1 MRIAANLITLEYI
14 RGLLYCISRMLSNRI
29 KVLAIGGP
37 TCTGKS
43 DLALAAGKKYGG
55 EIVNGDSMQ
64 VYRYFNIGT
73 AKPPAKDLEEL
84 PHHLIDMVDPDE
96 EFNAAAFREK
106 ADEAIRDIASR
117 GKLPV
122 VVGGTGLYLR
132 ALFYGLF
139 PAKRDAKLR
148 EDLNAEYI
156 RDPAAFYE
164 RLKEVDY
171 DYAMRIS
178 FRDRIRSVRAMEV
191 YLLEGRPF
199 SDLEKQH
206 GFREMRYDLCM
217 IGLTAPRDELYRR
230 INARVVAMLENG
242 LVDEARS
249 ILAKGY
255 AIDAKPF
262 SSIGYREVLLYLNG
276 SIAYEDMIKDIQ
288 KNTRHYAK
296 RQFTWFA
303 KEKDIEWFNYPK
315 DLDRIFA
322 MIAGFLS

>member
-1 MRIAANLITLEYI
+1 
-14 RGLLYCISRMLSNRI
+14 MLSNRI

-43 DLALAAGKKYGG
+43 DLALMAGKKFDG

-73 AKPPAKDLEEL
+73 AKPSSGALKEL
-84 PHHLIDMVDPDE
+84 PHHLVDIVDPGE

-106 ADEAIRDIASR
+106 ADDAIRDISRR
-117 GKLPV
+117 GKLPI

-139 PAKRDAKLR
+139 PAKRDVKLR
-148 EDLNAEYI
+148 ESLNAEYA
-156 RDPAAFYE
+156 RDPAVFYAK
-164 RLKEVDY
+164 LKKVDR

-178 FRDRIRSVRAMEV
+178 FRDRIRSVRALEV

-199 SDLEKQH
+199 SDLERDH
-206 GFREMRYDLCM
+206 GFREPRYDLCM
-217 IGLTAPRDELYRR
+217 IGLNAPRDELYRR
-230 INARVVAMLENG
+230 IDRRVVRMFEEG
-242 LVDEARS
+242 LVDEVRS
-249 ILAKGY
+249 ILARGY
-255 AIDAKPF
+255 AEDAKPF

-276 SIAYEDMIKDIQ
+276 SIDYEDMLKDIQ

-303 KEKDIEWFNYPK
+303 KEKDIKWFNYPK

-322 MIAGFLS
+322 MIEGFIS

>member
-1 MRIAANLITLEYI
+1 
-14 RGLLYCISRMLSNRI
+14 MLSNRI

-43 DLALAAGKKYGG
+43 DLALMAGKKFDG

-73 AKPPAKDLEEL
+73 AKPSSGALKEL
-84 PHHLIDMVDPDE
+84 PHHLVDIVDPGE

-106 ADEAIRDIASR
+106 ADDAIRDISRR
-117 GKLPV
+117 GKLPI

-139 PAKRDAKLR
+139 PAKRDVKLR
-148 EDLNAEYI
+148 ESLNAEYA
-156 RDPAAFYE
+156 RDPAVFYAK
-164 RLKEVDY
+164 LKKVDR

-178 FRDRIRSVRAMEV
+178 FRDRIRSVRALEV

-199 SDLEKQH
+199 SDLERDH
-206 GFREMRYDLCM
+206 GFREPRYDLCM
-217 IGLTAPRDELYRR
+217 IGLNAPRDELYRR
-230 INARVVAMLENG
+230 IDRRVVRMFEEG
-242 LVDEARS
+242 LVDEVRS
-249 ILAKGY
+249 ILARGY
-255 AIDAKPF
+255 AEDAKPF

-276 SIAYEDMIKDIQ
+276 SIDYEDMLKDIQ

-296 RQFTWFA
+296 RQFTWFT
-303 KEKDIEWFNYPK
+303 KEKDIKWFNYPK

-322 MIAGFLS
+322 MIEGFIS

>member
-1 MRIAANLITLEYI
+1 MIILEYI
-14 RGLLYCISRMLSNRI
+14 RWLLYFISRMLSNRI

-43 DLALAAGKKYGG
+43 DLALMAGKKFDG

-73 AKPPAKDLEEL
+73 AKPSSGALKEL
-84 PHHLIDMVDPDE
+84 PHHLVDIVDPGE

-106 ADEAIRDIASR
+106 ADDAIRDISRR
-117 GKLPV
+117 GKLPI

-139 PAKRDAKLR
+139 PAKRDVKLR
-148 EDLNAEYI
+148 ESLNAEYA
-156 RDPAAFYE
+156 RDPAVFYAK
-164 RLKEVDY
+164 LKKVDR

-178 FRDRIRSVRAMEV
+178 FRDRIRSVRALEV

-199 SDLEKQH
+199 SDLERDH
-206 GFREMRYDLCM
+206 GFREPRYDLCM
-217 IGLTAPRDELYRR
+217 IGLNAPRDELYRR
-230 INARVVAMLENG
+230 IDRRVVRMFEEG
-242 LVDEARS
+242 LVDEVRS
-249 ILAKGY
+249 ILARGY
-255 AIDAKPF
+255 AEDAKPF

-276 SIAYEDMIKDIQ
+276 SIDYEDMLKDIQ

-303 KEKDIEWFNYPK
+303 KEKDIKWFNYPK

-322 MIAGFLS
+322 MIEGFIS

>member
-1 MRIAANLITLEYI
+1 
-14 RGLLYCISRMLSNRI
+14 MLSNRI

-43 DLALAAGKKYGG
+43 DLALMAGKKFDG

-73 AKPPAKDLEEL
+73 AKPSSEALKEL
-84 PHHLIDMVDPDE
+84 PHHLVDIVDPGE

-106 ADEAIRDIASR
+106 ADDAIRDISRR
-117 GKLPV
+117 GKLPI

-139 PAKRDAKLR
+139 PAKRDVKLR
-148 EDLNAEYI
+148 ESLNAEYA
-156 RDPAAFYE
+156 RDPAVFYAK
-164 RLKEVDY
+164 LKKVDR

-178 FRDRIRSVRAMEV
+178 FRDRIRSVRALEV

-199 SDLEKQH
+199 SDLERDH
-206 GFREMRYDLCM
+206 GFREPRYDLCM
-217 IGLTAPRDELYRR
+217 IGLNAPRDELYRR
-230 INARVVAMLENG
+230 IDRRVVRMFEEG
-242 LVDEARS
+242 LVDEVRS
-249 ILAKGY
+249 ILARGY
-255 AIDAKPF
+255 AEDAKPF

-276 SIAYEDMIKDIQ
+276 SIDYEDMLKDIQ

-296 RQFTWFA
+296 RQFTWFT
-303 KEKDIEWFNYPK
+303 KEKDIKWFNYPK

-322 MIAGFLS
+322 MIEGFIS